1 MGLLSILRNSDMRLI
16 VRCSA
21 GVVLISHPMRSRSL
35 STGARRERRKARTLA
50 LTSGR
55 CWHCVFDVEMVVIW
69 QVWVR
74 GASLSL
80 YSTNDKDLSSD
91 V

>member
-1 MGLLSILRNSDMRLI
+1 MGLLSILNNSDMRLI

-35 STGARRERRKARTLA
+35 STGARLERRKARTLA

-80 YSTNDKDLSSD
+80 CSTIRQRFEF
-91 V
+91 